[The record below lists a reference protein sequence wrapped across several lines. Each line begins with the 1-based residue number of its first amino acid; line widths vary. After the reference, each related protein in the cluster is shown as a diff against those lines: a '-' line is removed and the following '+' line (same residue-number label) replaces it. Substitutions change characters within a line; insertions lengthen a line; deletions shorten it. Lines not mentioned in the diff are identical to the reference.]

1 MIASIPSPSFNSI
14 EIGPFS
20 LTIYG
25 LLIAIGVIAAVWLM
39 GHRFEQRGVG
49 TMDDAS
55 AVALWAV
62 FAGVLGAR
70 AYHVITDWH
79 RYDDDLAGII
89 TGFGTGLGIPGGLIV
104 GIPVGLY
111 VAHRRGISPG
121 VTATCAAPAIPLAQ
135 AIGRW
140 GNYFNQELYGRPTDL
155 PWGLEIDAEH
165 LESGYDVGTTFH
177 PTFLYE
183 SMWNLGLVGVLLWI
197 DRRFSLRNGSLMAI
211 YVMGYGIGRFWVEG
225 LRIDAAPEVAGLRW
239 NQWMALAMIVGGG
252 LVLAYLETRP
262 KPAAA
267 DPEPALPD
275 DTPVANP
282 TPDFDD
288 DISDALMS
296 DEGTVADDVD
306 VDDTADADDEAT
318 GEAAVS
324 ADTAALNAPATDEG
338 DGETGESTE
347 SADTAALNAPA
358 DDVTGDPDAR
368 RD

>member
-1 MIASIPSPSFNSI
+1 MIAGIPSPSFNSI

-39 GHRFEQRGVG
+39 GRRFEQRGVG

-55 AVALWAV
+55 AVGLWAV

-89 TGFGTGLGIPGGLIV
+89 TGFGTGLGIPGGLIA

-121 VTATCAAPAIPLAQ
+121 VAATCAAPAIPLAQ

-140 GNYFNQELYGRPTDL
+140 GNYFNQELYGRSTDL
-155 PWGLEIDAEH
+155 PWGLEIDADH
-165 LESGYDVGTTFH
+165 LESGYEVGTTFH
-177 PTFLYE
+177 ATFLYE
-183 SMWNLGLVGVLLWI
+183 SLWNFGLVGVLLWI

-262 KPAAA
+262 KPAAP

-275 DTPVANP
+275 DTPVANR
-282 TPDFDD
+282 TPGFDD
-288 DISDALMS
+288 DASDILES
-296 DEGTVADDVD
+296 DEHDSPDEDDAEV
-306 VDDTADADDEAT
+306 
-318 GEAAVS
+318 
-324 ADTAALNAPATDEG
+324 
-338 DGETGESTE
+338 GESTE
-347 SADTAALNAPA
+347 SHDTAALNAPA
-358 DDVTGDPDAR
+358 DDVADDPDAH